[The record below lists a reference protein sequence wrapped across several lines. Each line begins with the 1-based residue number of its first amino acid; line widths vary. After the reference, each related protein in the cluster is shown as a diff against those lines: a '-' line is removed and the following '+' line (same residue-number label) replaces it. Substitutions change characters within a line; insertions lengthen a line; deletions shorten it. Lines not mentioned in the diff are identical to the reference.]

1 MTVKEWQEKIFG
13 IADLKFYVL
22 FVLDSYML
30 QCQGWIEDDRK
41 LLQTKILM
49 ENWVICLCKP
59 IFNHSIIINS
69 KSSAI
74 PKYFYNFIFV
84 QFVTFPLFNKLLLY
98 QFSLFKCISSV
109 NFSFLLKTT
118 KKEKRSFIYGLW
130 AIYVP
135 MGSTTSFLLN
145 IIISLIVFEPYTT
158 VSQLHYLLLTITNVT
173 PDYQ

>member
-1 MTVKEWQEKIFG
+1 
-13 IADLKFYVL
+13 
-22 FVLDSYML
+22 
-30 QCQGWIEDDRK
+30 
-41 LLQTKILM
+41 M
-49 ENWVICLCKP
+49 ESLIWNFTSCLCWIVTCYNVKDELKMTGSCYRQKYWWK
-59 IFNHSIIINS
+59 IGWFVSVNLFLIILYQWVVSHPQYN
-69 KSSAI
+69 KI

-135 MGSTTSFLLN
+135 MWSTTSFLLN

-158 VSQLHYLLLTITNVT
+158 VSQLHYFLLTITNVT

>member
-1 MTVKEWQEKIFG
+1 MTVKEWQVKIFG

-30 QCQGWIEDDRK
+30 QCQGWIQDDRK

-59 IFNHSIIINS
+59 IFNHCLLMKVSHSQYN
-69 KSSAI
+69 KI

-84 QFVTFPLFNKLLLY
+84 QFVTFPLFIKLLLY

-118 KKEKRSFIYGLW
+118 KKRDGHSFTGYGQFMCRW
-130 AIYVP
+130 EVQQA
-135 MGSTTSFLLN
+135 FC
-145 IIISLIVFEPYTT
+145 
-158 VSQLHYLLLTITNVT
+158 
-173 PDYQ
+173 